1 MKVRVYPM
9 RVKGR
14 RLPWREIEN
23 GPSYVGALISYTTR
37 HGESTYSAVALQSG
51 TLAGKE
57 KPLPDLYEPALVLFA
72 PNAFVLRGYERIDTP
87 GGTIGVVQEWQC
99 RDSGS

>member
-9 RVKGR
+9 RQRGR

-23 GPSYVGALISYTTR
+23 GPSFVGALISYTTK
-37 HGESTYSAVALQSG
+37 HGESTYSVLALQSG
-51 TLAGKE
+51 NPAEKE

-72 PNAFVLRGYERIDTP
+72 PNAFVLRGYERVETTE
-87 GGTIGVVQEWQC
+87 GAIGVVQEWQC
-99 RDSGS
+99 RDP